1 MMQKT
6 VRTAGY
12 ALACCL
18 FAAAFG
24 HSQANPAKPAIG
36 SPQTP
41 AQVYGK
47 LLDGIEK
54 QFIELADAMPE
65 DKYNFVPTQGDFK
78 TVRTFGEQVKHVAL
92 ANYYIYAGL
101 SDSEFKGKS
110 DAIEK
115 LTTKA
120 EIMQA
125 LRDSY
130 KPAHEVV
137 DGMTPENA
145 FVTTAHGTRAGIM
158 SMGLAHN
165 MDHYGQLV
173 VYLRMNGII
182 PPASRPKK

>member
-1 MMQKT
+1 MHKT
-6 VRTAGY
+6 VRKAGY

-18 FAAAFG
+18 FAAAVG
-24 HSQANPAKPAIG
+24 HSQTATPAKPAIG
-36 SPQTP
+36 SHQTP

-78 TVRTFGEQVKHVAL
+78 TVRTFGDQVKHVAE
-92 ANYYIYAGL
+92 ANYFLYAGL
-101 SDSEFKGKS
+101 SDVEFKAKS
-110 DAIEK
+110 EAIEK

-120 EIMQA
+120 EIMRT
-125 LRDSY
+125 LRDSF
-130 KPAHEVV
+130 KPAHELV
-137 DGMTPENA
+137 DGTTPENV
-145 FVTTAHGTRAGIM
+145 FQTTAQGTRAATL
-158 SMGLAHN
+158 SRGLAHT

-182 PPASRPKK
+182 PPASRPRK